1 MDFLNRLANLA
12 REQSHHAVEIIQN
25 PKVQTGVAAQ
35 GVVVSVTDV
44 PVAYLNTIIQ
54 YASLTLIIVS
64 IIVAMPKLIDTLK
77 QFYRWVRR

>member
-1 MDFLNRLANLA
+1 MDFLSRLTHLA
-12 REQSHHAVEIIQN
+12 KEQSHHTMEIIQN

-35 GVVVSVTDV
+35 GVVVSVTDLGTV
-44 PVAYLNTIIQ
+44 IQ

-64 IIVAMPKLIDTLK
+64 IIVAMPKLIDTLR